1 MSPPDAAPDGIPAG
15 AHLPGETDWDGH
27 AYQQRIDDLAASGVH
42 LHGEADFVGRF
53 APSSVLDA
61 GCGTGR
67 VAAELARRGI
77 DVVGIDRDP
86 SMIATARDRA
96 PGVAFRVVD
105 AAEARLD
112 RTFPLVL
119 MAGNVPL
126 FTPVGT
132 QGALVAG
139 CVRHLAPG
147 GRLVTGFQL
156 GRGYALATFD
166 ADCTAAGLGLE
177 ARYANWD
184 GGPFDPAA
192 DYAVSVHR
200 LPA

>member
-1 MSPPDAAPDGIPAG
+1 LSTGDGIPPG
-15 AHLPGETDWDGH
+15 EHPPGETDWDGR

-53 APSSVLDA
+53 APTSVLDA

-67 VAAELARRGI
+67 VAAEMARRGI

-86 SMIATARDRA
+86 SMIDTARDRA
-96 PGVAFRVVD
+96 PGMTFQVVD
-105 AAEARLD
+105 VAEARLG

-156 GRGYALATFD
+156 GRGYDLTSFD

-177 ARYANWD
+177 ARYATWEAAPF
-184 GGPFDPAA
+184 GPTA

-200 LPA
+200 VPD